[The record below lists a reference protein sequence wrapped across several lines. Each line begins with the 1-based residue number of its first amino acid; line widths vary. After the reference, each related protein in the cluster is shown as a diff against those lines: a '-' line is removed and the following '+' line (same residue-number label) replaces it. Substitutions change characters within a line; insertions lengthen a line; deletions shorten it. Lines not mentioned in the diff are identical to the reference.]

1 MLVKNNKKQHCKM
14 LEEMMKD
21 AKDVYVA
28 VAFLKQS
35 GLDLI
40 KESIYEV
47 LELNGSFN
55 IIVGLDLYVTE
66 PKALYDLL
74 NISQGSSGK
83 LKFFLFS
90 SASATFH
97 PKIYASKRVKKSSV
111 LIGSA
116 NLTNGGLSTNVEAS
130 VYHDNDEKLFE
141 ECREFFAEI
150 ISDNNCKK
158 ASALAIQEYEKKYI
172 VFNKNNEKAEK
183 KSKQEISEIVES
195 SLLIDCYKEYCNN
208 KDEMDSLASKRS
220 DYKEAKILIGYF
232 NSDKIKSKSDF
243 MKIYER
249 LVGAAGQEK
258 LWHSGSIFRSKNRV
272 AESYQEFLEFASF
285 VSSDEVLRKKPK
297 QIFDLVIPVKNKILG
312 LGFNVI
318 TEFLN
323 TLNPEKFPVLN
334 KNPIDSVKY
343 LFAEEFKEPGRFKG
357 EDYQAYADF
366 MLQLRNDIGAKDFI
380 ETDHFLNFVY
390 WKYARDNS

>member
-74 NISQGSSGK
+74 NISQGSSK

-141 ECREFFAEI
+141 ECRGFFAEL

-158 ASALAIQEYEKKYI
+158 ASAIAIQDYEKKYI
-172 VFNKNNEKAEK
+172 VFNKNNERAEK

-220 DYKEAKILIGYF
+220 DYKEAKILIGDL

-297 QIFDLVIPVKNKILG
+297 QIFDLVIPVKNEILG

-390 WKYARDNS
+390 WKYARNNS